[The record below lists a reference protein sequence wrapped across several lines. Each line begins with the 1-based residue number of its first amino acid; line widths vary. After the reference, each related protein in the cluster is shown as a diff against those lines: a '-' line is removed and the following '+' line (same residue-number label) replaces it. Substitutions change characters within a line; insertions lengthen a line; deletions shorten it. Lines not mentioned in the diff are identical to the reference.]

1 MRQRHNLLS
10 QDPGWTP
17 LDEEHGNAFGQALRD
32 AVNASKPRTS
42 GRNIF
47 RLIEGE
53 HVSLCQTPSV
63 EALAEVV
70 EVLPSGLKV
79 RDRRRIR

>member
-1 MRQRHNLLS
+1 MRRQRRDNA
-10 QDPGWTP
+10 GWEP
-17 LDEEHGNAFGQALRD
+17 LGEEKGNAFGQALRD
-32 AVNASKPRTS
+32 AVTAGTPKTS
-42 GRNIF
+42 NRNIF
-47 RLIEGE
+47 RLVEGE
-53 HVSLCQTPSV
+53 NVSLCQTPSV